1 MEQVNRQTL
10 SVSEA
15 AKVLGISRAHAYDC
29 VRTGEIPSINLGRRV
44 VVPIRALDDLLAGS
58 ESSPS
63 TER

>member
-1 MEQVNRQTL
+1 MERRTL